1 MKKVI
6 SVLNWFAVSFGV
18 LFVILLV
25 VAGIMD
31 SVAFFELGFASLTIA
46 LAFVM
51 LGKTLVQKSFRAGFP
66 ISAMV
71 LMFANT
77 AGVMIYMACGN
88 LFGCYVPS
96 EIGMWLISAWCIFSL
111 VYLIVAAI
119 LYQYDE
125 KQADKKEEAIAKKA
139 LENQTTEEDVEL

>member
-6 SVLNWFAVSFGV
+6 SVLNWVAMAFGA

-25 VAGIMD
+25 IAGITD
-31 SVAFFELGFASLTIA
+31 GVAFFELGFASLA
-46 LAFVM
+46 LALMFVM
-51 LGKTLVQKSFRAGFP
+51 LAKTFIQKSFRAGFP
-66 ISAMV
+66 VSAIS

-88 LFGCYVPS
+88 LFGSYVPS
-96 EIGMWLISAWCIFSL
+96 GIVMWLISAWCIFTL
-111 VYLIVAAI
+111 VYLIAAAI

-125 KQADKKEEAIAKKA
+125 IKSDKHIEEITKKA
-139 LENQTTEEDVEL
+139 LSNQTTEEDVEL